1 MTGSLENSLRYF
13 ATVLFRAVHP
23 ALEYCLF
30 IQYFAVYAELHCLS
44 HYTFLR
50 GASAPDELVGRA
62 VTCGYHALAITDECS
77 LAGVVK
83 AHVAAKEL
91 GLKLIIGSELTL
103 TEGIRLVALVPN
115 REAYGELSG
124 LISRARRRTS
134 KGKYTVHL
142 RDVIFHLKRCLLILL
157 PDDTDNQNVYLQQL
171 ARLCKD
177 RVWIGISR
185 LLGND
190 EWRRFKHRY
199 HIAQTLQVP
208 MVACGEVQMHS
219 AKRKALHDVLT
230 AIRTQVPVQQLGQRR
245 LINSQQHLRTLDAIA
260 SLYPETLIT
269 ETRHIADR
277 CQFSLDEL
285 RYEYPE
291 EVVPSHHTANSYLRQ
306 EVAAGARKRWPEGIP
321 EAVQTRI
328 HQELDLI
335 TELSYEYYFL
345 TVYDIVRF
353 AKSRQILCQG
363 RGSAANSVVCYCL
376 HITEVS
382 PEQISLLFERF
393 ISRERDEPPDID
405 VDFEHERREEVIQYI
420 YEKYTRRRAALAATV
435 ITYRSRSAVRDVG
448 KAMGFDASF
457 IDELASSLAWW
468 NRERELTNRFQQQGL
483 PRSGQLA
490 EHFLARVQE
499 ILGFPRHLSQHV
511 GGFVISRGPISN
523 LVPVEN
529 ASMPDRTVIQWD
541 KEDIEALGLLK
552 VDILALGMLSA
563 IRKTL
568 EMVNR
573 DHPDICD
580 VQDIPREDA
589 ATYRMLQRADTLGV
603 FQIESRAQMSMLPRL
618 KPACFYDLVIEIA
631 IVRPGPIQGD
641 MVHPYLRR
649 KAGLEAISYPNKA
662 IESVLSRTLG
672 VPIFQEQVIRL
683 AMVAAGFTGG
693 EADAL
698 RRAISNWGKN
708 SKLLTF
714 EHKLK
719 QGMINKGYTPEFA
732 DRLFNQIKGFGGY
745 GFPESH
751 SASFAL
757 LAYISA
763 WLKCHH
769 PAAFYVGLLNS
780 QPMGFYSPSQLIQ
793 DARRHDVLVL
803 PVDVNHSNWD
813 HQLLSSDNPA
823 QPHVRLGLRLVKG
836 LSATAGQRIAA
847 AQKTRVFSDVAD
859 LRRRASLD
867 RANMEALAAADAL
880 ASISG
885 HRYQSHWQTMALED
899 DRPLLTADSE
909 PSRHSDGDIVLSA
922 PNLVEDVIA
931 DYQSTGLTL
940 RAHPLALLR
949 HQRPFN
955 QCKRQTELESLGNNR
970 FVRIA
975 GLVTC
980 RQRPGTAS
988 GVVFLTLEDETGNI
1002 NVIVWPAIQERY
1014 RQSLMTAQLLLIKGT
1029 VESREG
1035 VTHVI
1040 ARTLEDYSDQLTT
1053 LSVQSRDFH

>member
-1 MTGSLENSLRYF
+1 M
-13 ATVLFRAVHP
+13 
-23 ALEYCLF
+23 
-30 IQYFAVYAELHCLS
+30 
-44 HYTFLR
+44 
-50 GASAPDELVGRA
+50 
-62 VTCGYHALAITDECS
+62 
-77 LAGVVK
+77 
-83 AHVAAKEL
+83 
-91 GLKLIIGSELTL
+91 
-103 TEGIRLVALVPN
+103 
-115 REAYGELSG
+115 
-124 LISRARRRTS
+124 
-134 KGKYTVHL
+134 
-142 RDVIFHLKRCLLILL
+142 
-157 PDDTDNQNVYLQQL
+157 
-171 ARLCKD
+171 
-177 RVWIGISR
+177 
-185 LLGND
+185 
-190 EWRRFKHRY
+190 
-199 HIAQTLQVP
+199 
-208 MVACGEVQMHS
+208 
-219 AKRKALHDVLT
+219 
-230 AIRTQVPVQQLGQRR
+230 
-245 LINSQQHLRTLDAIA
+245 
-260 SLYPETLIT
+260 IT
-269 ETRHIADR
+269 ETRYIADQ
-277 CQFSLDEL
+277 CHFSLDEL

-306 EVAAGARKRWPEGIP
+306 EVALGAKRRWPDGIP
-321 EAVQTRI
+321 EAVQSRI
-328 HQELDLI
+328 HRELELI

-353 AKSRQILCQG
+353 AKSRDILCQG

-420 YEKYTRRRAALAATV
+420 YHKYSRRRAALAATV

-457 IDELASSLAWW
+457 IDELANSLAWW
-468 NRERELTNRFQQQGL
+468 NRERELTHRFEHQGVV
-483 PRSGQLA
+483 RAEKLA
-490 EHFLARVQE
+490 GHFLTIVKE
-499 ILGFPRHLSQHV
+499 IIGFPRHLSQHV
-511 GGFVISRGPISN
+511 GGFVISRGPLSN

-529 ASMPDRTVIQWD
+529 ASMPERTVIQWD

-568 EMVNR
+568 ALLHR
-573 DHPDICD
+573 DHADIQRI
-580 VQDIPREDA
+580 QDIPPDDP
-589 ATYRMLQRADTLGV
+589 ATYRMLQKADTLGV

-618 KPACFYDLVIEIA
+618 KPNCFYDLVIEIA

-649 KAGLEAISYPNKA
+649 KAGLESISYPNPE
-662 IESVLSRTLG
+662 IEAVLSRTLG

-708 SKLLTF
+708 SKLLSF

-757 LAYISA
+757 LAYVSA

-780 QPMGFYSPSQLIQ
+780 QPMGFYSPSQLVQ
-793 DARRHDVLVL
+793 DAQRHHILIL
-803 PVDVNHSNWD
+803 PTDVNHSDWD
-813 HQLLSSDNPA
+813 HQLLSSDNTR
-823 QPHVRLGLRLVKG
+823 QPPIRLGLRLVKG
-836 LSATAGQRIAA
+836 LSQAAGKRI
-847 AQKTRVFSDVAD
+847 SDVRRQRAFTNLAD

-867 RANMEALAAADAL
+867 RKNMEALAAADAL
-880 ASISG
+880 SSISG
-885 HRYQSHWQTMALED
+885 HRHQTHWQTMALED
-899 DRPLLTADSE
+899 HQPLLPAEASLQHEARSE
-909 PSRHSDGDIVLSA
+909 VRLPTPSLGEEVL
-922 PNLVEDVIA
+922 A
-931 DYQSTGLTL
+931 DYQSTGLSL
-940 RAHPLALLR
+940 KAHPLALLR
-949 HQRPFN
+949 TQYPFS
-955 QCKRQTELESLGNNR
+955 QCTTQKELIRLGNHR

-975 GLVTC
+975 GLITC

-988 GVVFLTLEDETGNI
+988 GVVFLTLEDETGNM
-1002 NVIVWPAIQERY
+1002 NVIVWPAVQERY
-1014 RQSLMTAQLLLIKGT
+1014 RQALMTSQLVVIKGT
-1029 VESREG
+1029 VEARND
-1035 VTHVI
+1035 VVHVI
-1040 ARTLEDYSDQLTT
+1040 ASALENHSERLSTLT
-1053 LSVQSRDFH
+1053 VASRDFH

>member
-1 MTGSLENSLRYF
+1 
-13 ATVLFRAVHP
+13 
-23 ALEYCLF
+23 
-30 IQYFAVYAELHCLS
+30 VYAELHCLT
-44 HYTFLR
+44 HYSFLR
-50 GASAPDELVGRA
+50 GASAPEELVGRA
-62 VTCGYHALAITDECS
+62 ASCGYYALAIADECS

-83 AHVAAKEL
+83 AHVAAKER
-91 GLKLIIGSELTL
+91 GLKLIIGSEFTL
-103 TEGIRLVALVPN
+103 TEGIRLVALVPS

-124 LISRARRRTS
+124 LISRARRRS
-134 KGKYTVHL
+134 GKGEYCVHL

-157 PDDTDNQNVYLQQL
+157 PDDTDNQTAHLQQL
-171 ARLCKD
+171 TRRCKG

-199 HIAQTLQVP
+199 HMAQNLQVP

-230 AIRTQVPVQQLGQRR
+230 AIRLQTPVQQLGHRR
-245 LINSQQHLRTLDAIA
+245 LINSQQHLRTLDTLL
-260 SLYPETLIT
+260 SLYPETLID

-306 EVAAGARKRWPEGIP
+306 EVAAGGKLRWPDGVP

-353 AKSRQILCQG
+353 AKSRHILCQG

-382 PEQISLLFERF
+382 PEQVSLLFERF

-420 YEKYTRRRAALAATV
+420 YEKYSRRRAALAATV

-468 NRERELTNRFQQQGL
+468 NREKELTNRFQQQGL
-483 PRSGQLA
+483 ARSGELA
-490 EHFLARVQE
+490 EHFMARVQE

-563 IRKTL
+563 IRKSL
-568 EMVNR
+568 EMISR
-573 DHPDICD
+573 DHPDIRRI
-580 VQDIPREDA
+580 QDIPREDA
-589 ATYRMLQRADTLGV
+589 ATYRMLQKADSLGV

-649 KAGLEAISYPNKA
+649 KAGLEAISYPNKD

-708 SKLLTF
+708 SKLLSF

-719 QGMINKGYTPEFA
+719 QGMINKGYTADFA

-757 LAYISA
+757 LAYVSA

-769 PAAFYVGLLNS
+769 PTAFYAGLLNS

-793 DARRHDVLVL
+793 DARRHHIMVL
-803 PVDVNHSNWD
+803 PIDVNHSSWD
-813 HQLLSSDNPA
+813 HQILSSADQQ
-823 QPHVRLGLRLVKG
+823 QPPIRLGLRLIKG
-836 LSATAGQRIAA
+836 LSETAGKRIHTAQRLRAFA
-847 AQKTRVFSDVAD
+847 SVAD
-859 LRRRASLD
+859 LRQRACLD
-867 RANMEALAAADAL
+867 RGDMEALAAADAL
-880 ASISG
+880 SGISG
-885 HRYQSHWQTMALED
+885 NRYQSHWQTMALED
-899 DRPLLTADSE
+899 HRPLLPNDAAVHRLQDDEVVTA
-909 PSRHSDGDIVLSA
+909 A
-922 PNLVEDVIA
+922 PTLPEEVIA

-940 RAHPLALLR
+940 RSHPLALLR
-949 HQRPFN
+949 HQQPFDR
-955 QCKRQTELESLGNNR
+955 CRRQAELEMLGNHR
-970 FVRIA
+970 FVRVA

-1014 RQSLMTAQLLLIKGT
+1014 RQSLMTARLLLVKGT
-1029 VESREG
+1029 VESRDG

-1040 ARTLEDYSDQLTT
+1040 AGTLEDCSDR
-1053 LSVQSRDFH
+1053 LSALAVQSRDFH

>member
-1 MTGSLENSLRYF
+1 
-13 ATVLFRAVHP
+13 V
-23 ALEYCLF
+23 
-30 IQYFAVYAELHCLS
+30 
-44 HYTFLR
+44 
-50 GASAPDELVGRA
+50 
-62 VTCGYHALAITDECS
+62 TDECS

-83 AHVAAKEL
+83 AHVAAKEHQ
-91 GLKLIIGSELTL
+91 LKLIIGSEFTL

-124 LISRARRRTS
+124 LISRARRRCQ
-134 KGKYTVHL
+134 KGEYTVHL
-142 RDVIFHLKRCLLILL
+142 RDIIFHLKRCFLIVL
-157 PDDTDNQNVYLQQL
+157 PDDTHNQTVYLQQL
-171 ARLCKD
+171 TRLCKG
-177 RVWIGISR
+177 RVWIGVSR

-199 HIAQTLQVP
+199 HIAQALQIP
-208 MVACGEVQMHS
+208 MVACGEVQMHT
-219 AKRKALHDVLT
+219 AKRKSLHDILT
-230 AIRTQVPVQQLGQRR
+230 AIKTNTPIQQLGARR
-245 LINSQQHLRTLDAIA
+245 LINSQQHLRTLNTLNA
-260 SLYPETLIT
+260 LYPETLIT
-269 ETRHIADR
+269 ETRYIADR
-277 CQFSLDEL
+277 CHFSLDEL

-306 EVAAGARKRWPEGIP
+306 EVALGAKQRWPDGIP
-321 EAVQTRI
+321 EAVQSRI
-328 HQELDLI
+328 HRELELI

-353 AKSRQILCQG
+353 AKSRDILCQG

-420 YEKYTRRRAALAATV
+420 YHKYSRRRAALAATV

-448 KAMGFDASF
+448 KAMGFDTSF
-457 IDELASSLAWW
+457 IDELANSLAWW
-468 NRERELTNRFQQQGL
+468 NRERELTQRFEHQGVV
-483 PRSGQLA
+483 RAEKLA
-490 EHFLARVQE
+490 GHFLTIVKE
-499 ILGFPRHLSQHV
+499 IIGFPRHLSQHV
-511 GGFVISRGPISN
+511 GGFVISRGPLSN

-529 ASMPDRTVIQWD
+529 ASMPERTVIQWD

-568 EMVNR
+568 ALLHR
-573 DHPDICD
+573 DHAGIQRI
-580 VQDIPREDA
+580 QDIPPDDP
-589 ATYRMLQRADTLGV
+589 ATYRMLQKADTLGV

-618 KPACFYDLVIEIA
+618 KPKCFYDLVIEIA

-649 KAGLEAISYPNKA
+649 KAGLESISYPNPE
-662 IESVLSRTLG
+662 IEAVLSRTLG

-708 SKLLTF
+708 SKLLSF

-719 QGMINKGYTPEFA
+719 QGMLNKGYTPEFA

-757 LAYISA
+757 LAYVSA

-780 QPMGFYSPSQLIQ
+780 QPMGFYSPSQLVQ
-793 DARRHDVLVL
+793 DAQRHHILIL
-803 PVDVNHSNWD
+803 PIDVNHSDWD
-813 HQLLSSDNPA
+813 HQLLSSQDTR
-823 QPHVRLGLRLVKG
+823 QPPIRLGLRLVKG
-836 LSATAGQRIAA
+836 LSQAAGKRISDVRRQRAF
-847 AQKTRVFSDVAD
+847 TNVAD

-867 RANMEALAAADAL
+867 RKNMEALAAADAL
-880 ASISG
+880 SSISG
-885 HRYQSHWQTMALED
+885 HRHQTHWQTMALED
-899 DRPLLTADSE
+899 HPPLLPAEASLQHETRSE
-909 PSRHSDGDIVLSA
+909 VRLPTPSLGEEVL
-922 PNLVEDVIA
+922 A
-931 DYQSTGLTL
+931 DYQSTGLSL
-940 RAHPLALLR
+940 KAHPLALLR
-949 HQRPFN
+949 AQYPFS
-955 QCKRQTELESLGNNR
+955 QCTTQKELIGLGNHR

-975 GLVTC
+975 GLITC

-988 GVVFLTLEDETGNI
+988 GVVFLTLEDETGNM
-1002 NVIVWPAIQERY
+1002 NVIVWPAVQERY
-1014 RQSLMTAQLLLIKGT
+1014 RQALMTSQLVVIKGT
-1029 VESREG
+1029 VEARDN
-1035 VTHVI
+1035 VVHVI
-1040 ARTLEDYSDQLTT
+1040 ASALENHSERLSTLTVS
-1053 LSVQSRDFH
+1053 SRDFH